1 MDLIADFSGG
11 IGAFL
16 SYAVPF
22 LFVLTV
28 IVFFHELGHFLVA
41 RWCGVRVEVFSV
53 GFGPEI
59 FGYTD
64 RRGTRWKFS
73 WVPLGGYVKFFGD
86 EGVASTPDRDGL
98 RELDSRSIEES
109 FHHKPVGKRA
119 AVVAAGPIANFI
131 LAIVIFALIFMFV
144 GRHVTTARV
153 DDIQAGSAA
162 EAAGFMIGDVVKRID
177 GEAIESFSEMQ
188 RIVSISAGETL
199 QIEVERDGKLVTLTA
214 VPKEQEITD
223 RFGNTHR
230 VGLLGITR
238 NFEGDVTVER
248 YGPLTALWMGVEE
261 TWFVVDRTMVYLY
274 GVVMGY
280 QAADQLGGPLRIA
293 QVSGQVATVSLT
305 ALVNLAAVLS
315 VSIGL
320 MNLFPIPMLDGGH
333 LLYYLIEAI
342 RGKPLSE
349 TVQDIGFRLGLAL
362 VLMLTLFATWNDLVH
377 LEIF

>member
-98 RELDSRSIEES
+98 RELDSRSIEAS

-144 GRHVTTARV
+144 GRHVTAARV

-248 YGPLTALWMGVEE
+248 YGPLTAPWMGV
-261 TWFVVDRTMVYLY
+261 
-274 GVVMGY
+274 
-280 QAADQLGGPLRIA
+280 A
-293 QVSGQVATVSLT
+293 
-305 ALVNLAAVLS
+305 
-315 VSIGL
+315 IG
-320 MNLFPIPMLDGGH
+320 
-333 LLYYLIEAI
+333 
-342 RGKPLSE
+342 
-349 TVQDIGFRLGLAL
+349 
-362 VLMLTLFATWNDLVH
+362 
-377 LEIF
+377 